1 MYNIGGNQ
9 SLTIKEI
16 LEFLISI
23 SSIKKK
29 LKIIKDS
36 NRFRPIDADLQFPI
50 VKSLNLILD
59 GILNTITRK
68 HLEIYLIIGEKKL
81 KKIKII

>member
-1 MYNIGGNQ
+1 M
-9 SLTIKEI
+9 TIKQI

-36 NRFRPIDADLQFPI
+36 ERFRPIDADLQIPDCKKFKFHTGWSP
-50 VKSLNLILD
+50 KYNYKKTLTDLLD
-59 GILNTITRK
+59 YWR
-68 HLEIYLIIGEKKL
+68 
-81 KKIKII
+81 KKIKKNRNYLVR